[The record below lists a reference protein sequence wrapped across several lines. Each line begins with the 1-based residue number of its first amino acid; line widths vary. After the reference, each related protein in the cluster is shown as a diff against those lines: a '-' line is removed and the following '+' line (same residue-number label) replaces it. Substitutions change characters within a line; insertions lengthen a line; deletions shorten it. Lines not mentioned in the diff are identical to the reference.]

1 MKNFKDILF
10 GIIILLIVILLG
22 YWAVVSIESGSTHV
36 EKQKQQELEQKNKEL
51 EQEIEK
57 LKNEIEALE
66 PSVKENIPQEET
78 SEEPDISNNT
88 TPFKYQSLINDL
100 Q

>member
-51 EQEIEK
+51 EQKIETVYLTQLRLCTDSGK
-57 LKNEIEALE
+57 FQSERKIY
-66 PSVKENIPQEET
+66 SVG
-78 SEEPDISNNT
+78 SE
-88 TPFKYQSLINDL
+88 
-100 Q
+100 